1 MTFISM
7 VLTAITVAGAVAAMT
22 RRNLVHAVLALVV
35 AFLGLATLYL
45 SLGAQFV
52 GFAQVLVYVGA
63 VSILAVFAILLTRG
77 ASSEADATPASKWF
91 GGLAIAAGT
100 FGLLARAIAASR
112 VGRAAVDAPPQAT
125 VKQIGNALM
134 GAYVLPLEI
143 VGLLLTAA
151 LIGAVMIA
159 ADDRKV
165 TR

>member
-1 MTFISM
+1 MTAIAM
-7 VLTAITVAGAVAAMT
+7 VLSGITLAGAMAAMT

-52 GFAQVLVYVGA
+52 GFAQILVYVGA

-77 ASSEADATPASKWF
+77 ASVEADAPPASKWIA
-91 GGLAIAAGT
+91 GLVVAAGT
-100 FGLLARAIAASR
+100 FGLLARSIAASR
-112 VGRAAVDAPPQAT
+112 VGRAAVDAPHQAT

-134 GAYVLPLEI
+134 STYVLPLEV

-151 LIGAVMIA
+151 LVGAVIIA
-159 ADDRKV
+159 VDDRKV
-165 TR
+165 SR